1 MIDHSATDT
10 PMLAQDEL
18 LDEVNE
24 NIRLIRKKNGLTF
37 GTDAYLLA
45 AYVRANP
52 TAAVVDL
59 GSGTGI
65 IPLLLCAKDKARSV
79 NAVEIQASFADL
91 IRRNAELNGM
101 VDRISVCNADV
112 REINSAT
119 FGGEVELVCSNPPY
133 LKSGAGKSN
142 RAEEKEIARHE
153 VYGGI
158 YDFCAAASRLLKTKG
173 RFACVFRT
181 ERLSE
186 LFAALRENRLEPKRM
201 VMVHADPHSPPCM
214 VLLEAMKDAAPSLT
228 VEPPLFLYEEPAVAG
243 SPREMT
249 AEAKEIYRTCSF
261 PTRGKAEIKTQKGE
275 HHEEA

>member
-1 MIDHSATDT
+1 MNMAQCT
-10 PMLAQDEL
+10 PSLLDDER

-24 NIRLIRKKNGLTF
+24 HIRLIQKKQGLTF

-45 AYVRANP
+45 AFVRSAP
-52 TAAVVDL
+52 TARAVDL

-65 IPLLLCAKDKARSV
+65 IPLLLCAKGKVRSV
-79 NAVEIQASFADL
+79 AAVELQATFADL
-91 IRRNAELNGM
+91 IRRNAQLNGM
-101 VDRISVCNADV
+101 DDCISVCNADV

-133 LKSGAGKSN
+133 LKSNAGKSN

-153 VYGGI
+153 VHGGI
-158 YDFCAAASRLLKTKG
+158 FDFCAAASRLLKTKG

-186 LFAALRENRLEPKRM
+186 LFAALRANRLEPKRM
-201 VMVHADPHSPPCM
+201 VMVHADSDSPPCM
-214 VLLEAMKDAAPSLT
+214 VLLEAMKDASPSLT
-228 VEPPLFLYEEPAVAG
+228 VEPPLFLYEKQKVGEL
-243 SPREMT
+243 SRTMT

-261 PTRGKAEIKTQKGE
+261 PTRGRAEIKTQKGE
-275 HHEEA
+275 HP